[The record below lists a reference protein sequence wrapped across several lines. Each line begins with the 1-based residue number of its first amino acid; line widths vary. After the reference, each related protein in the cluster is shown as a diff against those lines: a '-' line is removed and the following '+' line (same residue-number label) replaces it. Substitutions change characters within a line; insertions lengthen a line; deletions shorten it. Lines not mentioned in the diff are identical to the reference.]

1 MNRDNVLQQS
11 ILAQRSTLGR
21 HTRSVSSMGLVNAS
35 STASLAISR
44 NLKNLSM
51 NGTNGSNTV
60 TKFTERSG
68 STSTAPSCSSY
79 SFSSGQSSIGST
91 NSSSTEKK
99 TAANLD
105 EQLKE
110 LDKRLTNKDSIIQ
123 ALRSERERYPN
134 HFWKI

>member
-11 ILAQRSTLGR
+11 ILAQRTTLGR
-21 HTRSVSSMGLVNAS
+21 HTRSVSSMGLINAP
-35 STASLAISR
+35 AAAISR
-44 NLKNLSM
+44 NLKNLSIS
-51 NGTNGSNTV
+51 GNGSTAV
-60 TKFTERSG
+60 SKFNERSG

-99 TAANLD
+99 TATNLD